1 MGYSTFSFLINLL
14 VHAESVKRQSKII
27 LLDQRREWMKIKGK
41 EKAGSSHVWWKEG
54 RIQND
59 DDGIK
64 EKEQE
69 DREDSSTKYKRNFII
84 LFYPGGHV
92 LQSRQPSPF
101 RPTLVK
107 TLL

>member
-1 MGYSTFSFLINLL
+1 
-14 VHAESVKRQSKII
+14 
-27 LLDQRREWMKIKGK
+27 MKIKGK

-107 TLL
+107 TLLWTNLILLNSSMSNIFSDRINHIK